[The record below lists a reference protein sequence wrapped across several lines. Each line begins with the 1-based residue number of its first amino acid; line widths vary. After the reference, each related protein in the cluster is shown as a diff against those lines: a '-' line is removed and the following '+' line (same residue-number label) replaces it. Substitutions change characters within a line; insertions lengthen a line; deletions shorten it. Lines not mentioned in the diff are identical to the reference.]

1 MHPAIKSVCVGLS
14 FHPTISC
21 HALSIYIVKT
31 SKKNT
36 KKNTGIFLGKRSRK
50 LSPLLKSCSIF
61 FCSNCFGL
69 QCRSVFLLPSICFLS
84 LGHAER
90 DLRIHFLLNDLCRVF
105 SCRTKVSLTFACY
118 YLMRFVQWS
127 IVQLV
132 NQCLFLVLCSFLHA
146 VIGVF
151 SFN

>member
-31 SKKNT
+31 SKKKYKEKYWYIPWQKIQKIISLT
-36 KKNTGIFLGKRSRK
+36 EK
-50 LSPLLKSCSIF
+50 LFNL

-69 QCRSVFLLPSICFLS
+69 HCSSVFLLPSICFLS